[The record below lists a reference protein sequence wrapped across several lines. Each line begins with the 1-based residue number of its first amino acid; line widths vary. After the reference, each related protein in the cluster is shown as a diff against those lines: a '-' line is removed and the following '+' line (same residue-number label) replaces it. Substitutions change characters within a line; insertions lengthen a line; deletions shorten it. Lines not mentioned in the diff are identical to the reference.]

1 MVNVNETGPQIAV
14 ANLGG
19 TVTLKHYNENIYS
32 VKLQKESYLLKE
44 FLEVYIS
51 EGTLQVQFH

>member
-32 VKLQKESYLLKE
+32 VKLQRES
-44 FLEVYIS
+44 
-51 EGTLQVQFH
+51 